1 MRVLLAWLREFAPTR
16 LAPEELAQRLSLAG
30 LAVDRAD
37 AVALELDLTSNR
49 PDWLSHYGV
58 AREIAAVC
66 GTRLAPL
73 PAAEVPQGACPIP
86 VAIEDPQGCGR
97 YCAALFEQVRIGD
110 SAGAVA
116 ERLQQLDQRPINN
129 VADLTNYTLWEM
141 GHPTHAFDADTLRGG
156 EIRVRRAR
164 PGEQLTTLDGV
175 ERTLDA
181 ADLVIADAERPIALA
196 GVMGGEA
203 TKVTART
210 RRVLLESAWFDP
222 GTVRRSARRHGLHTD
237 ASHRFER
244 GADPEA
250 APLAARLIAMR
261 MAGLKARHAGG
272 LGDARGHRPEPQ
284 PIPLRAAMIE
294 RMLGKAVDAA
304 ESARTL
310 ENLGCRSLEAA
321 GWLPPSWRP
330 DLAREIDLIEEIA
343 RLHGYGGFPARLPA
357 FAGAAATLPEAALRD
372 RVRQQLRGRG
382 FAETVAISFASEREC
397 ARFAPDCEPVRVL
410 NPLSQESAI
419 LRTSSL
425 PSMLRALLENLH
437 HGVGAPKLFE
447 MGKTYQLA
455 GGVPVEPR
463 VLTLGAVGGAV
474 DYARLKGEVEAVLA
488 AFALPA
494 LAAERTSHAAF
505 HPGRRARFGNFAHF
519 GQLHPD
525 AAREWKLP
533 SDAWIA
539 EIALEP
545 LYAAGPRAIAYR
557 PPPRYPASERDFS
570 FLFDD
575 AVSWAQVSGAL
586 AAPPIPLLAA
596 ISPAEVFRGP
606 GLGRGRYSLLIRAR
620 FQSLERTLRDEEVQ
634 AGADEI
640 IRRLRALGGTQR

>member
-1 MRVLLAWLREFAPTR
+1 ALALARPGARAHRPMAQAGAQRMETRAWGRHQRAARGGRGAFFRSRGRGPRCGRSRGHHAAGRAGAGGARASGAAGAGGNCFDLPPPGLHRGRRSGDRDGVLQLRGAEHSRRASRARRARHALPRPRAGRLRAAHAHLAGSSPDHGAAASAGARPRARQGLPPRRARCHPFAQLPPDRRAGGGRTSAFRRSQGHPRTLRARVLRRQRAHPPAAVLFSIHRTQRRARRPLHLLLGPGLPHLQAQRLDRAAGLRHGGSGGVWLRGLRSGKVLRLCLRHGRRAHGHDPLPGRRHPALLQRRPPLPGAIPMRVLLAWLREFAPTR

-310 ENLGCRSLEAA
+310 ENLGCRSL
-321 GWLPPSWRP
+321 
-330 DLAREIDLIEEIA
+330 
-343 RLHGYGGFPARLPA
+343 
-357 FAGAAATLPEAALRD
+357 
-372 RVRQQLRGRG
+372 
-382 FAETVAISFASEREC
+382 
-397 ARFAPDCEPVRVL
+397 
-410 NPLSQESAI
+410 
-419 LRTSSL
+419 
-425 PSMLRALLENLH
+425 
-437 HGVGAPKLFE
+437 
-447 MGKTYQLA
+447 
-455 GGVPVEPR
+455 
-463 VLTLGAVGGAV
+463 
-474 DYARLKGEVEAVLA
+474 
-488 AFALPA
+488 
-494 LAAERTSHAAF
+494 
-505 HPGRRARFGNFAHF
+505 
-519 GQLHPD
+519 
-525 AAREWKLP
+525 
-533 SDAWIA
+533 
-539 EIALEP
+539 
-545 LYAAGPRAIAYR
+545 
-557 PPPRYPASERDFS
+557 
-570 FLFDD
+570 
-575 AVSWAQVSGAL
+575 
-586 AAPPIPLLAA
+586 
-596 ISPAEVFRGP
+596 
-606 GLGRGRYSLLIRAR
+606 
-620 FQSLERTLRDEEVQ
+620 
-634 AGADEI
+634 
-640 IRRLRALGGTQR
+640 